1 VQYFLEEA
9 FMALVIPKETYS
21 GKIYNVQLG
30 SGAKAVTIG
39 GANALPFLG
48 FEGTFPNKPAVA
60 LEVMDTTP
68 DDWPET
74 LKKAL
79 GNEAANPVQW
89 AKFCQKNG
97 ADMVALRLM
106 GTHPDQKNKT
116 PEEAAKTAADVAAAI
131 DIPLIILGCGHV
143 EKDTQVLQAVAAA
156 TRGKN
161 CAIGKA
167 VEENYKTIA
176 AAAMANDHKLIAM
189 SQLDVNLAKQLNI
202 LLTQMGFDKERI
214 IMDPMSSAL
223 GYGLEYTYS
232 VMERIRLAALLQNDA
247 MMQTPIV
254 CDIGANVWKV
264 KEAMAADAE
273 MPEWGGLEDRA
284 LAWECVTA
292 SAMITAGAD
301 MLIMRHP
308 GAAAKAKEFIAELM

>member
-1 VQYFLEEA
+1 
-9 FMALVIPKETYS
+9 MALTIPKEPYS
-21 GKIYNVQLG
+21 GKIFNVQIG

-39 GANALPFLG
+39 GASALPFLS

-60 LEVMDTTP
+60 FEIMDIAP
-68 DDWPET
+68 NDWPDT
-74 LKKAL
+74 LQKAVS
-79 GNEAANPVQW
+79 GVSANPVQW
-89 AKFCQKNG
+89 AKFCQQNG
-97 ADMVALRLM
+97 ADIVALRLM
-106 GTHPDQKNKT
+106 GTHPDQKNKSV
-116 PEEAAKTAADVAAAI
+116 EEAAKTAAEVAAAI
-131 DIPLIILGCGHV
+131 DIPLLILGSGHV
-143 EKDTQVLQAVAAA
+143 EKDSKVLQAAAAA

-176 AAAMANDHKLIAM
+176 AAAMANDHNLIAM

-247 MMQTPIV
+247 MMQTPVV

-264 KEAMAADAE
+264 KETIAPDAE
-273 MPEWGGLEDRA
+273 VPEWGGLADRA
-284 LAWECVTA
+284 LAWESITA

-308 GAAAKAKEFIAELM
+308 GAGVKAKEMIAELMG

>member
-1 VQYFLEEA
+1 
-9 FMALVIPKETYS
+9 MALTIPKESYS
-21 GKIYNVQLG
+21 GKVFNVKLG

-39 GANALPFLG
+39 GASALPFLA
-48 FEGTFPNKPAVA
+48 FEGTFPNRPAVA
-60 LEVMDTTP
+60 LEIMDIAP
-68 DDWPET
+68 VDWPAT
-74 LKKAL
+74 LQKAV
-79 GNEAANPVQW
+79 GGASATPVQW
-89 AKFCQKNG
+89 AKFCQQSG

-106 GTHPDQKNKT
+106 GTHPDQKNRSA
-116 PEEAAKTAADVAAAI
+116 EDAAKTAAEVAAAI
-131 DIPLIILGCGHV
+131 DIPLLILGSGHV
-143 EKDTQVLQAVAAA
+143 EKDTQVLQAAAAA

-189 SQLDVNLAKQLNI
+189 SQLDVNLPKQLNI

-264 KEAMAADAE
+264 KETLAPDAE
-273 MPEWGGLEDRA
+273 VPEWGGLEDRA
-284 LAWECVTA
+284 LAWESMTA

-308 GAAAKAKEFIAELM
+308 GAAAKAKELIAELMG

>member
-1 VQYFLEEA
+1 
-9 FMALVIPKETYS
+9 MALVIPKETYS

-30 SGAKAVTIG
+30 TGAKAVTIG

-60 LEVMDTTP
+60 LEVMDITP

-79 GNEAANPVQW
+79 GNEAANPVSW

-106 GTHPDQKNKT
+106 GTHPDQKNKS
-116 PEEAAKTAADVAAAI
+116 PEEAAKIAADVAAAI

-143 EKDTQVLQAVAAA
+143 EKDTQVLQAAAAA

-202 LLTQMGFDKERI
+202 LLSQMGFDKERI

-273 MPEWGGLEDRA
+273 MPEWGSLEDRA
-284 LAWECVTA
+284 LAWESVTA

-308 GAAAKAKEFIAELM
+308 GAAAKAKELIAELMG

>member
-1 VQYFLEEA
+1 
-9 FMALVIPKETYS
+9 MALVIPKETYS

-30 SGAKAVTIG
+30 TGAKTVTIG

-48 FEGTFPNKPAVA
+48 FEGSFPNRPAVA
-60 LEVMDTTP
+60 LEVMDITP

-74 LKKAL
+74 LRKAL

-106 GTHPDQKNKT
+106 GTHPDQKNKS
-116 PEEAAKTAADVAAAI
+116 PEEAARIAADVAAAI
-131 DIPLIILGCGHV
+131 DIPLVILGSGHV

-167 VEENYKTIA
+167 VEENYKTVA

-202 LLTQMGFDKERI
+202 LLSQMGFDKERI

-284 LAWECVTA
+284 LAWESVTA

-308 GAAAKAKEFIAELM
+308 GAAEKAKELIAELMG

>member
-1 VQYFLEEA
+1 
-9 FMALVIPKETYS
+9 MALVIPKETYS

-30 SGAKAVTIG
+30 TGAKAVTIG

-60 LEVMDTTP
+60 LEVMDITP

-116 PEEAAKTAADVAAAI
+116 PEEAAKIAADVAAAI

-143 EKDTQVLQAVAAA
+143 EKDTQVLQAAAAA

-202 LLTQMGFDKERI
+202 LLSQMGFDKERI

-264 KEAMAADAE
+264 KETMAADAE

-284 LAWECVTA
+284 LAWESVSA

-308 GAAAKAKEFIAELM
+308 GAAEKAKELIAELM

>member
-1 VQYFLEEA
+1 
-9 FMALVIPKETYS
+9 M
-21 GKIYNVQLG
+21 
-30 SGAKAVTIG
+30 TIG
-39 GANALPFLG
+39 GASALPFLA

-60 LEVMDTTP
+60 FEIMDIAPT
-68 DDWPET
+68 DWPDT
-74 LKKAL
+74 LQKAV
-79 GNEAANPVQW
+79 GGVSANPVQW
-89 AKFCQKNG
+89 AKFCQQNG
-97 ADMVALRLM
+97 ADIVALRLM
-106 GTHPDQKNKT
+106 GTHPDQKNKSA
-116 PEEAAKTAADVAAAI
+116 EEAAKTAAEVAAAI
-131 DIPLIILGCGHV
+131 DIPLLILGSGHV
-143 EKDTQVLQAVAAA
+143 EKDSQVLQAAAAA

-247 MMQTPIV
+247 MMQTPVV

-264 KEAMAADAE
+264 KETMAPDAE
-273 MPEWGGLEDRA
+273 VPEWGGLADRA
-284 LAWECVTA
+284 LAWESITA

-308 GAAAKAKEFIAELM
+308 GAAAKAKEMIAELMG

>member
-1 VQYFLEEA
+1 QE
-9 FMALVIPKETYS
+9 
-21 GKIYNVQLG
+21 
-30 SGAKAVTIG
+30 
-39 GANALPFLG
+39 
-48 FEGTFPNKPAVA
+48 
-60 LEVMDTTP
+60 
-68 DDWPET
+68 
-74 LKKAL
+74 
-79 GNEAANPVQW
+79 
-89 AKFCQKNG
+89 NG

-106 GTHPDQKNKT
+106 GTHPDQQNKSA
-116 PEEAAKTAADVAAAI
+116 EEAAKIAAEVAAAI
-131 DIPLIILGCGHV
+131 DIPLVILGCGQA
-143 EKDTQVLQAVAAA
+143 EKDAQVLQAAANA

-167 VEENYKTIA
+167 VEENYKTVA

-232 VMERIRLAALLQNDA
+232 VMERIRLAALLQNDP

-254 CDIGANVWKV
+254 CDIGLNVWKV
-264 KEAMAADAE
+264 KETMASEADL
-273 MPEWGGLEDRA
+273 PEWGGLEDRA
-284 LAWECVTA
+284 LAWESVSA

-308 GAAAKAKEFIAELM
+308 GAAAKAKELIAELM

>member
-1 VQYFLEEA
+1 
-9 FMALVIPKETYS
+9 M
-21 GKIYNVQLG
+21 
-30 SGAKAVTIG
+30 
-39 GANALPFLG
+39 
-48 FEGTFPNKPAVA
+48 
-60 LEVMDTTP
+60 EVMDISP

-79 GNEAANPVQW
+79 GGEAANPVQW

-116 PEEAAKTAADVAAAI
+116 PEEAARIAADVAAAI
-131 DIPLIILGCGHV
+131 DIPLIILGSGHA

-167 VEENYKTIA
+167 VEENYKTVA

-202 LLTQMGFDKERI
+202 LLSQMGFDKERI

-284 LAWECVTA
+284 LAWESVTA

-308 GAAAKAKEFIAELM
+308 GAVAKAKELISELMG

>member
-1 VQYFLEEA
+1 
-9 FMALVIPKETYS
+9 MALVIPKETYS

-30 SGAKAVTIG
+30 TGAKAVTIG

-48 FEGTFPNKPAVA
+48 FEGTFPNRPAVA
-60 LEVMDTTP
+60 LEVMDITP

-116 PEEAAKTAADVAAAI
+116 PEEAAKIAADVAAAI

-143 EKDTQVLQAVAAA
+143 EKDTQVLQAAAAA

-202 LLTQMGFDKERI
+202 LLSQMGFDKERI

-264 KEAMAADAE
+264 KETMAADAE

-284 LAWECVTA
+284 LAWESVSA

-308 GAAAKAKEFIAELM
+308 GAAEKAKELIAELM